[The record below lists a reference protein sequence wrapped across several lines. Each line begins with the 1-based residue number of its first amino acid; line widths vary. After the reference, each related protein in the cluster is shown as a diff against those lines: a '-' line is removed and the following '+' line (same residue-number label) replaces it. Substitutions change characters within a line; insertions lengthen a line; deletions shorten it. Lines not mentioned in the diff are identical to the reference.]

1 MLYGSI
7 SHVLTFSQGMVLCP
21 RVHLRKTVSHRQSRL
36 RGEDAFGLAERWRQ
50 QELVRNTW
58 IRDVVGVLI
67 ERTEAPSSPALDD
80 AMDIDDK
87 SLGENNRCL
96 CPHGLLNMSQNLPPL
111 PRPKQCKMVRTFMGC
126 RVNSSLAWICVT
138 KCRRVDTVY
147 RQLTSDTRILEST
160 FTRARPRA
168 STPFPR

>member
-87 SLGENNRCL
+87 SLGENNRYQ
-96 CPHGLLNMSQNLPPL
+96 CPHGLLNIVP
-111 PRPKQCKMVRTFMGC
+111 
-126 RVNSSLAWICVT
+126 
-138 KCRRVDTVY
+138 
-147 RQLTSDTRILEST
+147 EST
-160 FTRARPRA
+160 AA
-168 STPFPR
+168 STPQAMQNGTYFHGLSRQFKSCLDLRDEVPSCGYCIPTIDI